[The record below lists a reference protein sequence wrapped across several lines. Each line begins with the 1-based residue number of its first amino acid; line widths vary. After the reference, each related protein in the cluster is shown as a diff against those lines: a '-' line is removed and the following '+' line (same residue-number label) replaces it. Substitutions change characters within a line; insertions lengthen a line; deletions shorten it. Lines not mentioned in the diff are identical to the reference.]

1 VTSARPNVLD
11 LLDAP
16 ASPREVAAFI
26 PRLAAALGGGDP
38 LLSLPVPGPERDRLV
53 ALTGGAS
60 VPAGV
65 ALVVPTSGSTGV
77 PRLAMLS
84 GSALTTS
91 ADATHDALGG
101 PGRWLLALPTTH
113 IAGLQVLVRSLR
125 SGLEPAVVDT
135 TGFTASSF
143 ADAVRAMDV
152 AASEHPHYTALV
164 PTQLQRLLDDG
175 AGVEALWELDAVLVG
190 GAAASPALL
199 ARAADTGVTV
209 VRTYGMTETCGGC
222 VYDGTPLA
230 GVDVAVAD
238 DGRVQIAGPVLFEGY
253 LGTTEPALDDG
264 WFTTSDLG
272 TVENGVLQVHGR
284 ADNVIV
290 SGGVKVP
297 AEAVERVVLDV
308 DGVTAAVVVGVP
320 DAEWGER
327 VVAVV
332 SAASGIDVE
341 TVRVAGREVLPREW
355 LPRLVL
361 TIESLPM
368 LPSGKPDRAAVRL
381 IATGLAR

>member
-1 VTSARPNVLD
+1 
-11 LLDAP
+11 
-16 ASPREVAAFI
+16 
-26 PRLAAALGGGDP
+26 
-38 LLSLPVPGPERDRLV
+38 
-53 ALTGGAS
+53 
-60 VPAGV
+60 
-65 ALVVPTSGSTGV
+65 
-77 PRLAMLS
+77 MLS
-84 GSALTTS
+84 ASALRTS
-91 ADATHDALGG
+91 ADATHDVLGG

-125 SGLEPAVVDT
+125 SGLEPAVADSA

-143 ADAVRAMDV
+143 AEAVGALDV
-152 AASEHPHYTALV
+152 VASEHPHYTALV

-175 AGVEALWELDAVLVG
+175 AGVEALWQLDAVLVG

-199 ARAADTGVTV
+199 ARAADAGVTV

-222 VYDGTPLA
+222 VYDGVPLPE
-230 GVDVAVAD
+230 VDVTVAD
-238 DGRVQIAGPVLFEGY
+238 DGRVRIAGPVLFDGY
-253 LGTTEPALDDG
+253 LGADASELDDG

-272 TVENGVLQVHGR
+272 TLDGGVLRVHGR
-284 ADNVIV
+284 VDNVIV

-297 AEAVERVVLDV
+297 AEEVERVVLDL

-332 SAASGIDVE
+332 RATSGIDLE
-341 TVRVAGREVLPREW
+341 TVRDAGRDALPREW

-361 TIESLPM
+361 AVESLPM

-381 IATGLAR
+381 MAADLAR

>member
-1 VTSARPNVLD
+1 MLELV
-11 LLDAP
+11 DAP
-16 ASPREVAAFI
+16 TSPHEVAAFL
-26 PRLAAALGGGDP
+26 PRLDDALRGDAP
-38 LLSLPVPGPERDRLV
+38 LLSLPTSGVERDRLV
-53 ALTGGAS
+53 ALAAGVS

-65 ALVVPTSGSTGV
+65 ALVVPTSGSTGA

-84 GSALTTS
+84 GSALRTS

-113 IAGLQVLVRSLR
+113 IAGLQVLVRSLA
-125 SGLEPAVVDT
+125 SGLEPAV
-135 TGFTASSF
+135 
-143 ADAVRAMDV
+143 AD
-152 AASEHPHYTALV
+152 
-164 PTQLQRLLDDG
+164 LDDG
-175 AGVEALWELDAVLVG
+175 AGVEALWQLDAVLVG

-199 ARAADTGVTV
+199 ARAADAGVTV

-222 VYDGTPLA
+222 VYDGVPLPE
-230 GVDVAVAD
+230 VDVTVAD
-238 DGRVQIAGPVLFEGY
+238 DGRVRIAGPVLFDGY
-253 LGTTEPALDDG
+253 LGADASELDDG

-272 TVENGVLQVHGR
+272 TLESGVLRVHGR
-284 ADNVIV
+284 VDNVIV

-297 AEAVERVVLDV
+297 AEEVERVVLDL

-320 DAEWGER
+320 DAEWGEQ

-332 SAASGIDVE
+332 HATSGIDLE
-341 TVRVAGREVLPREW
+341 TVRDAGRDALPREW

-361 TIESLPM
+361 AVESLPM

-381 IATGLAR
+381 MAADLAR